1 MNEMYSMGLS
11 IHSLGTVILLGVL
24 VLNFVVIQKS
34 TSFEKYRR
42 LNSVFLLPLTATI
55 LGVSFFTGVIMM
67 AAKHLDFTLANLV
80 MIFVSFVLIV
90 LERKR
95 SKALNA
101 YKTFGVKILG
111 IEMLLVLVMSIWM
124 WLL

>member
-1 MNEMYSMGLS
+1 MYNMGLS
-11 IHSLGTVILLGVL
+11 IHSLGIVVLLGVL
-24 VLNFVVIQKS
+24 VLNFAVIQKS

-42 LNSVFLLPLTATI
+42 LNSIFLLPLTATV
-55 LGVSFFTGVIMM
+55 LGVAFFTGVIMM

-80 MIFVSFVLIV
+80 MIFVSFILIV

-95 SKALNA
+95 NKALQV
-101 YKTFGVKILG
+101 YKTFGVKILV
-111 IEMLLVLVMSIWM
+111 IEMVLILAMSTWM